1 MSDSQCPET
10 DRATTPARGV
20 VQYSKHPSEHTGSR
34 RKGGTTFEV
43 LQAAH
48 VPEQRVRL
56 LGLCVPGCA
65 AIGREGEPSPRTDR
79 RMPHTYTLHGF
90 ARLPC
95 ICVQGSSQE
104 PPFPRQPTLEDC
116 CQIMPVEIDNIIDKH
131 IGMIS
136 ELYDEMGVLDQLVA
150 SLEQDARQ
158 PRLDMKAD
166 GQADTKTWERTEGA
180 AKAVQAK
187 HGDSC
192 TAQKAQD
199 GPKTSICF
207 GANAEPPAFPY
218 RDDVVVENGVV
229 VPKSC
234 LSPLEM
240 RTTTAGG
247 GLLLTGETSTAT
259 RTIFNSTVFWLCQ
272 TEETYSEITSIPCA
286 WYDSRFRRN
295 KLLAA
300 PSCRKVVETKSGQNR
315 MFDPGGSEGCLR
327 ACPFL

>member
-1 MSDSQCPET
+1 MKASPHPVPIEEYHTHTPYMDLHVCHISVCK
-10 DRATTPARGV
+10 DRHRNPRFRG
-20 VQYSKHPSEHTGSR
+20 
-34 RKGGTTFEV
+34 
-43 LQAAH
+43 
-48 VPEQRVRL
+48 
-56 LGLCVPGCA
+56 
-65 AIGREGEPSPRTDR
+65 
-79 RMPHTYTLHGF
+79 
-90 ARLPC
+90 
-95 ICVQGSSQE
+95 
-104 PPFPRQPTLEDC
+104 QPTLEDC

-131 IGMIS
+131 IGIIS

-158 PRLDMKAD
+158 PRLAMEVD
-166 GQADTKTWERTEGA
+166 GQADTKTCERTEDA

-187 HGDSC
+187 NGDSC

-207 GANAEPPAFPY
+207 GAKAEPPAFPY
-218 RDDVVVENGVV
+218 RDDFAVENGAA

-259 RTIFNSTVFWLCQ
+259 RTTFDSSVLWFCQ
-272 TEETYSEITSIPCA
+272 TEETYSDRTSIPCA

-300 PSCRKVVETKSGQNR
+300 SSCRKVIETKSGQNR
-315 MFDPGGSEGCLR
+315 MFDPGGSEGRYC